1 MRQLMVSVCVLVCFG
16 GMLMGSH
23 EVTEIARKFVSE
35 HEARIKPLEIEAGI
49 AWWEANT
56 SGKSEDFARK
66 EAAQNRIDKALG
78 DKNRFAVLKQLSG
91 KIPEIDDPGMRRCVQ
106 LLYLQYLEKQAN
118 PEILKKIVSISNKVE
133 KNFNTFRAN
142 VDGKDLSENE
152 VRSVLKNSTD
162 SIRRK
167 QVWEASKNV
176 GKLLESDLK
185 ELIKL
190 RNEAAKPIGFTSF
203 HALQL
208 HLNEQNGEDLLRLFD
223 ELDKLTKGPFFKA
236 KAQIDHELAKR
247 CKVPVHELFPW
258 HYHDPFFQE
267 SPAIFPS
274 DLDSPFRKA
283 DILAICRD
291 FYKGIG
297 LPVDKVLAR
306 SDLYEKPGKSPHA
319 FCTDIDRA
327 GDVRVLANIL
337 PNEYWASTMLH
348 ELGHAVYS
356 SLNMSPDM
364 PYPLRGEAHILTTE
378 GIAMLFERF
387 SRNSA
392 FLEKMGVKL
401 EDSAGF
407 QEAASRSLR
416 YRLLIFSRWCQ
427 VMLRFEKAMYEN
439 PDADLNSLW
448 WDLVEK
454 YQGLKRP
461 PGRNAPDYATK
472 IHIVSAPVYYHNYM
486 MGELFASQVHH
497 ALSRELFPGK
507 SPSEVI
513 YCNDERVGK
522 YFREKIFSIGRKLSW
537 NELIKSATGK
547 YLEADSFASDFEE
560 IKSAF
565 K

>member
-1 MRQLMVSVCVLVCFG
+1 MRQSVISAWLMVCFG
-16 GMLMGSH
+16 GMLMGSP
-23 EVTEIARKFVSE
+23 EVTEAARKFVSE

-49 AWWEANT
+49 AWWDANT

-66 EAAQNRIDKALG
+66 EAAQNKIDKALG
-78 DKNRFAVLKQLSG
+78 DKDRFTILKQLSARRS
-91 KIPEIDDPGMRRCVQ
+91 EIDDAAMRRCIH
-106 LLYLQYLEKQAN
+106 LLYLQYLEKQADA
-118 PEILKKIVSISNKVE
+118 ETLKKIVSISNKVE
-133 KNFNTFRAN
+133 QKFNTFRAK
-142 VDGKDLSENE
+142 VDGKDLSEND
-152 VRSVLKNSTD
+152 VRAILKNSTD

-176 GKLLESDLK
+176 GTILENDLK

-190 RNEAAKPIGFTSF
+190 RNEAAKSLGFTSF

-208 HLNEQNGEDLLRLFD
+208 HLNEQDEGDLLKLFD
-223 ELDKLTKGPFFKA
+223 ELDKLTRGPFLKA
-236 KAQIDHELAKR
+236 KSQIDDELAKR
-247 CKVPVHELFPW
+247 YKVPVNELFPW

-267 SPAIFPS
+267 SPSIFPS
-274 DLDSPFRKA
+274 DLDAPFRKA

-291 FYKGIG
+291 FYQGIG

-327 GDVRVLANIL
+327 GDVRVLANIS

-364 PYPLRGEAHILTTE
+364 PYPLRGEAHILATE

-387 SRNSA
+387 SRKSA
-392 FLEKMGVKL
+392 FLEKMGVQV
-401 EDSAGF
+401 EGPAGF
-407 QEAASRSLR
+407 QQAASRSMR

-461 PGRNAPDYATK
+461 IGRNAPDYATK

-497 ALSRELFPGK
+497 ALCRELFPGK
-507 SPSEVI
+507 NPDEVI
-513 YCNDERVGK
+513 YCNDKRVGK
-522 YFREKIFSIGRKLSW
+522 FFREKIFSIGRKMSW
-537 NELIKSATGK
+537 NELTKSATGK

-560 IKSAF
+560 TKTSF